1 MEINVTIG
9 DVQLCFIAS
18 PSSSSSPSSSTP
30 PKIHTTK
37 NDLEKTVE
45 LSNFTGTIKIKS
57 IDGTTPVKA
66 KLENYSGKQDEQRKR
81 LARIRQSALQMS
93 ATYGI
98 DPSDTMTTPLHICCA
113 SR

>member
-9 DVQLCFIAS
+9 NVQLCFIAS
-18 PSSSSSPSSSTP
+18 ASSPCPSSTP

-37 NDLEKTVE
+37 NDSEKTVE
-45 LSNFTGTIKIKS
+45 LSHFTGTIKIKS

-66 KLENYSGKQDEQRKR
+66 KLGSSITSGKQDEHRKR
-81 LARIRQSALQMS
+81 LARLHQSTHQMA